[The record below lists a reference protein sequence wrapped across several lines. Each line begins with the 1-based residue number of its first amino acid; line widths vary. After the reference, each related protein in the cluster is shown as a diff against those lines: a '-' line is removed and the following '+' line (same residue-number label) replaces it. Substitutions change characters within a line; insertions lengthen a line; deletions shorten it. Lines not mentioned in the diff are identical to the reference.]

1 VEVKKVEV
9 ILLEKIRNLGSLG
22 QRVKV
27 KAGYGRNFLIPKGKA
42 VYATNENVKK
52 FEARRAELEKA
63 EAESLK
69 LAAEKQN
76 ALSALN
82 VVTISAKAGEEG
94 KLFGSIGTRDI
105 ADAITKAGV
114 EITKSDVSLPN
125 GVLRQVGE
133 YDIEIELHGDLNAIV
148 KVHIIPEG

>member
-1 VEVKKVEV
+1 VEV
-9 ILLEKIRNLGSLG
+9 ILLEKVRNLGSLG

-42 VYATNENVKK
+42 VYATSENVKK

-63 EAESLK
+63 EGELLKAAEVRRDA
-69 LAAEKQN
+69 LAA
-76 ALSALN
+76 LN
-82 VVTISAKAGEEG
+82 TISISAKAGEEG

-105 ADAITKAGV
+105 ADAITAAGV
-114 EITKSDVSLPN
+114 EVSKSDVSLPN

-133 YDIEIELHGDLNAIV
+133 YDIEIELHGDLKAIV
-148 KVHIIPEG
+148 KVNVVSEG